1 MKKLSQPQTK
11 FKFALTL
18 VTLVTTSLLCD
29 FAHAKVKE
37 GMAFP
42 ALQLKSMKDDKPFDL
57 TKSKGKVIVLDFWA
71 SWCEPCKVELPAL
84 NKLAKQY
91 SKDLEVVGINL
102 DDNAADAQ
110 KFLQAHK
117 VDFMIVKKPTD
128 NKVFNPSD
136 EISAMPS
143 SFILDRAGVVRAV
156 HKGFRDGDLQKFE
169 KEIKELINKK

>member
-1 MKKLSQPQTK
+1 MKNLRHLPVRFKYALALSS
-11 FKFALTL
+11 LI
-18 VTLVTTSLLCD
+18 TTSFFCD
-29 FAHAKVKE
+29 MAHAKVKE
-37 GMAFP
+37 GMPFP
-42 ALQLKSMKDDKPFDL
+42 ALQLKMMKDDKPFDL
-57 TKSKGKVIVLDFWA
+57 AKTKGKVVVLDFWA

-91 SKDLEVVGINL
+91 AKDVEVIGINL

-128 NKVFNPSD
+128 NKSFNPSD

-143 SFILDRAGVVRAV
+143 SFILDRSGVVRSV
-156 HKGFRDGDLQKFE
+156 HKGFREGDLQKFE
-169 KEIKELINKK
+169 KEIKELISKK